1 VFPIARPR
9 PPTLAARPL
18 FRQSLAC
25 DFTINA
31 ALLSQRSCY
40 VSDFVDSS
48 AAQLP
53 IAVIGAGLTGLSAA
67 HHLAR
72 AGHPV
77 RIFEAA
83 PAAGGALRTELH
95 PDGWLI
101 EAGPNSLQENPEVAR
116 LLRALGLDPER
127 LSAAPAAKNRYI
139 VRDGVLRALPTSP
152 PAFLT
157 SSFFSFGTKLRLLG
171 ELRRRPLP
179 RVEDLPLS
187 AFIRE
192 HFGNELV
199 TYALDPFISGIYA
212 GNADLLSAR
221 HAFPSLWQAEHEHG
235 SLIRAQIAGA
245 KAKRA
250 RGEPSGPPPII
261 SFRSGLAALPRAL
274 VASLPAGS
282 LELDAGIDTLLPQ
295 PDGTW
300 LIRWFRAGASYTER
314 VRQVLLALPAGA
326 LAKLTLGAP
335 GLPTSLASLDT
346 LDHPPVTSVFLGYR
360 RADVAHPLD
369 GFGALIPSVE
379 KRSLLGVLFSSTLFP
394 GRAPDGHV
402 ALTVMVGGTRRPD
415 IARLPL
421 EKLLPLIQAELASL
435 LGVRGEPVFVRHT
448 AWPRAIPQYKL
459 NHDDHLAVLAA
470 AEARHRGLFIGG
482 TVRDGISMTNCLA
495 AGAKLA
501 TRATA

>member
-1 VFPIARPR
+1 MDIP
-9 PPTLAARPL
+9 
-18 FRQSLAC
+18 
-25 DFTINA
+25 
-31 ALLSQRSCY
+31 
-40 VSDFVDSS
+40 

-67 HHLAR
+67 HHLGSS
-72 AGHPV
+72 GHPV
-77 RIFEAA
+77 RIFEAG
-83 PAAGGALRTELH
+83 PAAGGALRTEVH

-101 EAGPNSLQENPEVAR
+101 EAGPNSLQETPDAAR
-116 LLRALGLDPER
+116 LLRSLGLEPER

-139 VRDGVLRALPTSP
+139 LRDGRLRALPASP

-157 SSFFSFGTKLRLLG
+157 SSFFSFATKLQLLR
-171 ELRRRPLP
+171 ELTRRPLP

-187 AFIRE
+187 SFIRE

-212 GNADLLSAR
+212 GNPDLLSAR
-221 HAFPSLWQAEHEHG
+221 HAFPALWQAEHEHG

-245 KAKRA
+245 KARRA
-250 RGEPSGPPPII
+250 RGESTGPSPII

-274 VASLPAGS
+274 VASLPSGS
-282 LELDAGIDTLLPQ
+282 LELRAEIDSLIPQ
-295 PDGTW
+295 PDGSW
-300 LIRWFRAGASYTER
+300 LIRWFREGAAFTER
-314 VRQVLLALPAGA
+314 VRRILLALPAGA
-326 LAKLTLGAP
+326 LARLTIGPP

-346 LDHPPVTSVFLGYR
+346 LEHPPVTSVFLGYR

-369 GFGALIPSVE
+369 GFGALVPSVE
-379 KRSLLGVLFSSTLFP
+379 KRSVLGVLFSSTLFP
-394 GRAPDGHV
+394 GRAPPDHV

-415 IARLPL
+415 VARLPR
-421 EKLLPLIQAELASL
+421 EKLLPLIQTELASL
-435 LGVRGEPVFVRHT
+435 LGVRGDPVFVRST

-459 NHDDHLAVLAA
+459 DHDNHLAVLAA
-470 AEARHRGLFIGG
+470 AEARHPGLFIGG

-501 TRATA
+501 SRATA

>member
-1 VFPIARPR
+1 MD
-9 PPTLAARPL
+9 T
-18 FRQSLAC
+18 
-25 DFTINA
+25 
-31 ALLSQRSCY
+31 
-40 VSDFVDSS
+40 S

-53 IAVIGAGLTGLSAA
+53 FAVIGAGLTGLSAA

-83 PAAGGALRTELH
+83 PAAGGALRTEIH

-101 EAGPNSLQENPEVAR
+101 EAGPNSLQENAEVTR
-116 LLRALGLDPER
+116 LLATLGLGAER
-127 LSAAPAAKNRYI
+127 LRADPAAKNRYI

-152 PAFLT
+152 AAFLT
-157 SSFFSFGTKLRLLG
+157 SSFFSFGTKLKFLS
-171 ELRRRPLP
+171 ELTRRPLP
-179 RVEDLPLS
+179 RTEDLSLS

-199 TYALDPFISGIYA
+199 TYALDPFTSGIYA

-235 SLIRAQIAGA
+235 SLIRAQLAAA

-250 RGEPSGPPPII
+250 RGEPSGPTPII
-261 SFRSGLAALPRAL
+261 SFRSGLASLPRAL
-274 VASLPAGS
+274 VSSLPPSS
-282 LELDAGIDTLLPQ
+282 LELSAEIDTLLPQ

-300 LIRWFRAGASYTER
+300 LIRWFRSGKACTER
-314 VRQVLLALPAGA
+314 VRKVLLALPASA
-326 LAKLTLGAP
+326 LARLAIGSP
-335 GLPTSLASLDT
+335 GMPTSLASLDT
-346 LDHPPVTSVFLGYR
+346 LEHPPVTSVFLGYR
-360 RADVAHPLD
+360 RADVAHPLN
-369 GFGALIPSVE
+369 GFGALIPSIE

-394 GRAPDGHV
+394 GRAPAGHI

-415 IARLPL
+415 LACLPL
-421 EKLLPLIQAELASL
+421 EKLLPIIQAELASL
-435 LGVRGEPVFVRHT
+435 LGVRGEPVFVRST
-448 AWPRAIPQYKL
+448 AWPHAIPQYKL
-459 NHDDHLAVLAA
+459 NHDAHLDVLAS
-470 AEARHRGLFIGG
+470 AETRQPGLLIGG